1 MAQLDKLILNA
12 LDAQRMNEANYSFV
26 MSKLDSYDKK
36 MEFLNFLNKKFLNLA
51 KFPCL
56 TLISSFL
63 HLVNIIPKNNS
74 PIS

>member
-36 MEFLNFLNKKFLNLA
+36 MEFLNFLNKNRNVILSKKDIFLELKEIA
-51 KFPCL
+51 E
-56 TLISSFL
+56 
-63 HLVNIIPKNNS
+63 
-74 PIS
+74 